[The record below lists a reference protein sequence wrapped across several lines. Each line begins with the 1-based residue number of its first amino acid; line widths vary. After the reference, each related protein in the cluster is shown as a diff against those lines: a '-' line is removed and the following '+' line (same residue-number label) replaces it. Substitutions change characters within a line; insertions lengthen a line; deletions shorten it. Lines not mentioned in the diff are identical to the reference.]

1 MEVDRETDD
10 TDNSEKTWLG
20 TSLNELYEGKGPWSF
35 SISPVNASK
44 YHTVLYELPATLK
57 EPPKPH
63 ISQQQQSDDSDYVQM
78 PHSEKNLFSTKENG
92 QAIINLRWHI
102 ITKSLLKPIKNS
114 NDLEAAINSYNSAL
128 PKFTALHYFFQ
139 QVLDQQETETFFQ
152 DLLPKMINL
161 ALQLPDLL
169 PQSFPLLKSNHNR
182 SVSLSQLQAACL
194 LANAFLC
201 TFPWKKGV
209 STCPGINFMRLFAAS
224 QRPKRKDA
232 VMEKLKCL
240 LHYFRRVTATCPVG
254 VLTFERRFIHRSA
267 MPRWDM
273 LTNIIGRTRIHI
285 NSAGTIEDDGIG
297 FLQVDFAHKLVG
309 GGVLEYGCVQ
319 EEIRFVI
326 CPELI
331 VSRMFVETL
340 GDQEAVIVIGP
351 ERFSKYSGYG
361 QEFKWVEDFVDETP
375 YDEYGRRRTS
385 VCMIDAVHFKKTK
398 DQFYPSAMLRELN
411 KAYVGFSSNMKGKLS
426 PVATGNW
433 GCGVYRGLSTLKSLL
448 QLIACNAAERDM
460 VYYTFGNKKLRD
472 DLHNMY
478 LFISRN
484 NITIT
489 ELWRILCKFSSSNV
503 SEQKLYSF
511 IQQAYFDSKKQPDLK
526 KYFGD
531 SNQEKEP
538 STSTKDSSGKA
549 QPSSST
555 SNTNIHCSTTNF
567 RDTKDFFSPY
577 KEKAPP
583 LSTSNSDTHKSDV
596 YTEDGDLNEE
606 PQMDCDFEKDVI
618 EGTPPGPMTEFKFK
632 KKTKIKTKLTEE
644 EIIQN
649 LPKTDIV
656 GLMDDLEG
664 VSKPSNEKSEPDSLL
679 THIDKIPRKTKLL
692 KVDDQKLA
700 SAVGA
705 DEGMD
710 VDFIETSTSKAPKRK
725 ISDYFSVKS
734 KNN

>member
-1 MEVDRETDD
+1 
-10 TDNSEKTWLG
+10 
-20 TSLNELYEGKGPWSF
+20 
-35 SISPVNASK
+35 
-44 YHTVLYELPATLK
+44 
-57 EPPKPH
+57 
-63 ISQQQQSDDSDYVQM
+63 
-78 PHSEKNLFSTKENG
+78 
-92 QAIINLRWHI
+92 
-102 ITKSLLKPIKNS
+102 
-114 NDLEAAINSYNSAL
+114 
-128 PKFTALHYFFQ
+128 
-139 QVLDQQETETFFQ
+139 
-152 DLLPKMINL
+152 
-161 ALQLPDLL
+161 
-169 PQSFPLLKSNHNR
+169 
-182 SVSLSQLQAACL
+182 
-194 LANAFLC
+194 
-201 TFPWKKGV
+201 
-209 STCPGINFMRLFAAS
+209 MRLFAAS

-240 LHYFRRVTATCPVG
+240 LHYFRRVTAMCPVG

-273 LTNIIGRTRIHI
+273 LNNIVGRTKIHI

-331 VSRMFVETL
+331 VSRLFVETL
-340 GDQEAVIVIGP
+340 GDQEAVIVIGA
-351 ERFSKYSGYG
+351 ERFSKYNGYG
-361 QEFKWVEDFVDETP
+361 QEFKWVGDFVDETP
-375 YDEYGRRRTS
+375 YDEYGRRRTT
-385 VCMIDAVHFKKTK
+385 VCMIDAINFKKTK

-460 VYYTFGNKKLRD
+460 VYYTFGNKKLKD

-503 SEQKLYSF
+503 PEQKLYSF
-511 IQQAYFDSKKQPDLK
+511 IQQAYFDSKKQPNLK
-526 KYFGD
+526 KYFGESD
-531 SNQEKEP
+531 NEKEP
-538 STSTKDSSGKA
+538 STSTKGSSSRV

-555 SNTNIHCSTTNF
+555 SSTNNDCSNKSSC
-567 RDTKDFFSPY
+567 DTRDFFSSH
-577 KEKAPP
+577 KEKLPP
-583 LSTSNSDTHKSDV
+583 SSTSNSDTQESDLDKKDIDL
-596 YTEDGDLNEE
+596 DGA
-606 PQMDCDFEKDVI
+606 PQMDCDFEKDFI
-618 EGTPPGPMTEFKFK
+618 DGTPPGSMTEFKFK
-632 KKTKIKTKLTEE
+632 KKTKIKTKLTQE

-679 THIDKIPRKTKLL
+679 TQIDKIPRKTKIL
-692 KVDDQKLA
+692 KVDDQKLLA
-700 SAVGA
+700 SGVGA
-705 DEGMD
+705 DEEMD
-710 VDFIETSTSKAPKRK
+710 VDFMETSTSKEESKAPKRK